1 MTAKQDRQFGRRL
14 RVARI
19 ALGISGQEAAD
30 AHGITLATYRR
41 REAGKPW
48 LSMRPLLEYRFT
60 SARMAKD
67 YVSTYR
73 RLLKTGTSR
82 ARPRQAALNGGNG
95 SAPISI
101 EKPFAALFEAG
112 ADPEIPI

>member
-19 ALGISGQEAAD
+19 ALGISEQEAAD

-48 LSMRPLLEYRFT
+48 LSMRPLLRFVGVY
-60 SARMAKD
+60 D
-67 YVSTYR
+67 VSLDWLFFGDGR
-73 RLLKTGTSR
+73 NVERHLSINR
-82 ARPRQAALNGGNG
+82 GNRIAILPV
-95 SAPISI
+95 SVWAHTHRCRVQLVS
-101 EKPFAALFEAG
+101 
-112 ADPEIPI
+112 

>member
-19 ALGISGQEAAD
+19 ALGISEQEAAD

-60 SARMAKD
+60 SANGEGLCQHISPIVKD
-67 YVSTYR
+67 RHVSRQTAPSR
-73 RLLKTGTSR
+73 SQWRQRL
-82 ARPRQAALNGGNG
+82 
-95 SAPISI
+95 SAD
-101 EKPFAALFEAG
+101 F
-112 ADPEIPI
+112 D